1 MRFQLLLIPPALFAP
16 AVVQAATYLSLEQ
29 AQQAIFPGETFT
41 PADLV
46 LGKEQVEE
54 LLRVSRSPV
63 LRSRVRAWKT
73 SGGGWFVLDQVFGR
87 DDRIT
92 YVIGIDASGA
102 VRGIEILVCDSG
114 YEGIRSP
121 RWLEQFHGATH
132 AAAGAMAGT
141 IANISGTT
149 LSVEHITEGV
159 RRVLATHALY
169 LARG

>member
-1 MRFQLLLIPPALFAP
+1 MRFQLMLIPPALFAP
-16 AVVQAATYLSLEQ
+16 EIVQAAAYLTLEQ

-41 PADLV
+41 AADFV

-54 LLRVSRSPV
+54 LLRVSRSAV
-63 LRSRVRAWKT
+63 LRSRVRAWRT

-87 DDRIT
+87 DDRII
-92 YVIGIDASGA
+92 YVIGIDASGV

-114 YEGIRSP
+114 YEGILNP
-121 RWLEQFHGATH
+121 RWLEQFRGVTH
-132 AAAGAMAGT
+132 AAAGAMTET

-149 LSVEHITEGV
+149 LSVEHIMEGV

-169 LARG
+169 LSHR